1 MAETLCILCL
11 LFLATL
17 VVTVVLLAKVQGVTG
32 RQDVQRERLKQAEGR
47 LDALERRTDW
57 LAQDTDDRLSRRK
70 IGIQMLQMRA
80 KTMARRIRR
89 CEKELDINVKDNEED
104 GN

>member
-11 LFLATL
+11 LFLVTL
-17 VVTVVLLAKVQGVTG
+17 VVTVVLLAKVQGVSG
-32 RQDVQRERLKQAEGR
+32 RQDVQCERLKRAEDR
-47 LDALERRTDW
+47 IDALERRTDW

-70 IGIQMLQMRA
+70 IGIQMLQMRVGQMS
-80 KTMARRIRR
+80 KRIKR
-89 CEKELDINVKDNEED
+89 CEKELNINVKEEEN

>member
-11 LFLATL
+11 LFLVTL
-17 VVTVVLLAKVQGVTG
+17 VVTVVLLAKVQGVAG
-32 RQDVQRERLKQAEGR
+32 RQDVQCERLKQAEGR

-80 KTMARRIRR
+80 KDMAKRISR
-89 CEKELDINVKDNEED
+89 CEKELDINTKDEEN